1 MIEEKLKKLGI
12 VLPKPP
18 KPVGSY
24 AAYEITGNLV
34 FISGQVS
41 LKSDGT
47 FIKGKAGK
55 DLTFDQSKEAAEVC
69 CLNMIAQLKNAC
81 GGDLNKVKKCIKI
94 TGYVNSTDDFTEQP
108 QVINGASDLLF
119 KIFGDK
125 GIHARAAVS
134 ANSLPLGVAVE
145 IESIFEIN

>member
-55 DLTFDQSKEAAEVC
+55 DLTLDQSKKAAEVC

-81 GGDLNKVKKCIKI
+81 GGDLNKVKKCVKI